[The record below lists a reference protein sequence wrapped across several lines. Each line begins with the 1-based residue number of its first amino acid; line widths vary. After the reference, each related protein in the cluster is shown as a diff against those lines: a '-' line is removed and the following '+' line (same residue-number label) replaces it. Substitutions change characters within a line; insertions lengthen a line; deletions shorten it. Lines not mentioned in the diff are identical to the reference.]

1 MIYRLD
7 PCVCIQATAS
17 GFPAISRHH
26 FDLVSFSW
34 RLKYRQV
41 SVFRS
46 FRRYAKLRLRRESQ
60 FSSMAL
66 SAADFE
72 RATRVFLLIPL
83 IPPRHDGLFKQQFG
97 CIGSVRISKSF
108 ALRTMFALF
117 VPSPRLRQ
125 RFFKSVL
132 NLAFP
137 F

>member
-60 FSSMAL
+60 FSSTAL

-83 IPPRHDGLFKQQFG
+83 ISTARWSIQAAIG
-97 CIGSVRISKSF
+97 CIGSARISKSF
-108 ALRTMFALF
+108 VLRTMFALF